1 MKLLAISGSLR
12 AASTN
17 RAFLRAIAGM
27 APDGVEIELYQGLGT
42 LPVFSPDL
50 EDDLPESAQAFSA
63 EIAACDGLIISS
75 PEYIRAIPGGL
86 KNGID
91 WLVSGEALIDKPVA
105 LAHASHRGEDV
116 LESLRRVLATVT
128 TRFAED
134 IFLRVPLMQQT
145 PDEIAATMATPERQA
160 EAQAFLSAFAGFCA
174 APVEN

>member
-1 MKLLAISGSLR
+1 
-12 AASTN
+12 
-17 RAFLRAIAGM
+17 
-27 APDGVEIELYQGLGT
+27 
-42 LPVFSPDL
+42 
-50 EDDLPESAQAFSA
+50 
-63 EIAACDGLIISS
+63 
-75 PEYIRAIPGGL
+75 
-86 KNGID
+86 
-91 WLVSGEALIDKPVA
+91 
-105 LAHASHRGEDV
+105 SHRGEDV

>member
-17 RAFLRAIAGM
+17 TALLKALALS
-27 APDGVEIELYQGLGT
+27 APDGVELELYQGLGT

-50 EDDLPESAQAFSA
+50 EHDLTASVQGFSA

-86 KNGID
+86 KNAID

-116 LESLRRVLATVT
+116 LESLRRVLTTVT
-128 TRFAED
+128 TRFADD
-134 IFLRVPLMQQT
+134 IFLRVPLMKQT
-145 PDEIAATMATPERQA
+145 PDEVATTMAMPERQA
-160 EAQAFLSAFAGFCA
+160 EAQAFLSAFATFCDT
-174 APVEN
+174 PVEH

>member
-1 MKLLAISGSLR
+1 MKFLAISGSLR

-17 RAFLRAIAGM
+17 TALLKALALS
-27 APDGVEIELYQGLGT
+27 APDGAEIVLYQGLGT

-50 EDDLPESAQAFSA
+50 EDDLPESVQAFSA

-160 EAQAFLSAFAGFCA
+160 EAQTFLSAFADFCA
-174 APVEN
+174 PAET